1 MWHTSTFCC
10 ATFVPVSGDV
20 EFLFFHFLTKGKIKK
35 CGCFHFSS
43 YIGMWC
49 FYFFVW
55 CFCGLD
61 FLPFFGNFFSEE
73 RPLREPQGP
82 RGDNKTVTYAF

>member
-49 FYFFVW
+49 F
-55 CFCGLD
+55 CGLD
-61 FLPFFGNFFSEE
+61 ILHFFGKIIREE

-82 RGDNKTVTYAF
+82 RGDNKTVTYTFFL